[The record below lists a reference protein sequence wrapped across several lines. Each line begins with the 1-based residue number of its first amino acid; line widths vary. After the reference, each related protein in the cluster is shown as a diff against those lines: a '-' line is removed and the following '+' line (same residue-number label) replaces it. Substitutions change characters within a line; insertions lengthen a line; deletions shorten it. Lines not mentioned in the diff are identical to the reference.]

1 MAMKKPCHPSEPI
14 LRDWFGGFDLIVEG
28 AADHLQVSAGSRSEI
43 CQGQAPVTTEMAVGL
58 LKAIGSTLRFWIH
71 YRPTTP
77 PGPSKCLTVQHHEVR
92 ASGVIISM

>member
-1 MAMKKPCHPSEPI
+1 MKKPCHPSEPI

-58 LKAIGSTLRFWIH
+58 LKAIGSTLRFWIPLQAN
-71 YRPTTP
+71 YAT
-77 PGPSKCLTVQHHEVR
+77 R
-92 ASGVIISM
+92 AEQMPDQFNITKFERAV